1 MPIATVDGIDT
12 YYETYGSGSPIF
24 MCAPG
29 GFDATIDK
37 WRRASAWTAIDA
49 IEALAAEHRLSSTTA
64 VSAADPPDASSGSA
78 GPASRATAKRCSI
91 I

>member
-12 YYETYGSGSPIF
+12 YYETYGSGSPIL

-37 WRRASAWTAIDA
+37 WRDSERVDGYRRDQGACGRAY
-49 IEALAAEHRLSSTTA
+49 
-64 VSAADPPDASSGSA
+64 G
-78 GPASRATAKRCSI
+78 
-91 I
+91 